1 MEQQRIR
8 RALISTADK
17 TDIAELADQ
26 LSACKITL
34 IATGGTATLLS
45 QHKIPHLSVSD
56 LTHFPEILDGRVKT
70 LHPAIHGG
78 ILSRRSVD
86 DEAILKQQGIEQIDL
101 VIVNLYPFAQT
112 HQIEQIDVGGPS
124 MLRAAAKN
132 FEHVTALIDPQ
143 DYPPVLAEIKQ
154 YGNTTLETRRKLA
167 IKVFQHLAAYDQMIA
182 DSLSKKVSLRY
193 GENPH
198 QNASL
203 IVTGENGLANHEQL
217 NGKELSYNNYVD
229 ADAAWNC
236 VNAFAETACVIVKH
250 ATPCGAAVAQN
261 NLDAYQKAFACDP
274 QSAFGGIIAFNT
286 ILDAKTAQQ
295 IISNQFVEVI
305 LAPDFEAAALDILKQ
320 KKNCRVLKLKYKTPS
335 NKKRSISG
343 GELIQTADTKI
354 ITASD
359 LTVVSA
365 KKPSTAQ
372 IQDLLFAW
380 NIVRFVKSNAIVYAK
395 DGATLGIGAGQTSRI
410 FAAEIAALKAQ
421 HATLELKNSVM
432 ASDAFF
438 PFTDCVELA
447 AKLGVTAI
455 IQPGGS
461 KADPEVI
468 AAADQFDLAMV
479 FTHTRCFLH

>member
-1 MEQQRIR
+1 MPIR

-17 TDIAELADQ
+17 TAIAELAAE
-26 LSACKITL
+26 LSACHIEL
-34 IATGGTATLLS
+34 IATGGTAELLT
-45 QHKIPHLSVSD
+45 QHHIPHLSVSD

-78 ILSRRSVD
+78 ILSRRSTS
-86 DEAILKQQGIEQIDL
+86 DEAILNQHGIKNIDL
-101 VIVNLYPFAQT
+101 VIVNLYPFAKT
-112 HQIEQIDVGGPS
+112 HHIEQIDVGGPT

-132 FEHVTALIDPQ
+132 FEHVTVLIDPR
-143 DYPPVLAEIKQ
+143 DYSTVLAEIKQ
-154 YGNTTLETRRKLA
+154 FGHTQLETRRRLA
-167 IKVFQHLAAYDQMIA
+167 VKVFQHLSAYDQMIA
-182 DSLSKKVSLRY
+182 DSLAKKIELRY

-198 QNASL
+198 QGAAFIMS
-203 IVTGENGLANHEQL
+203 GENGFANCEQL

-236 VNAFAETACVIVKH
+236 VNSFAEPACVIVKH
-250 ATPCGAAVAQN
+250 ATPCGAASAKDN
-261 NLDAYQKAFACDP
+261 FSAYQKAFACDP
-274 QSAFGGIIAFNT
+274 QSAFGGIIAFNNA
-286 ILDAKTAQQ
+286 LDEKTAQQ
-295 IISNQFVEVI
+295 IITNQFVEVI
-305 LAPDFEAAALDILKQ
+305 LAPDFTSSALDVLKQ
-320 KKNCRVLKLKYKTPS
+320 KKNCRVLKLKYSTPT

-343 GELIQTADTKI
+343 GELIQSADTKI
-354 ITASD
+354 ISAND
-359 LTVVSA
+359 LAVMTQR
-365 KKPSTAQ
+365 KPSALE

-395 DGATLGIGAGQTSRI
+395 DGATLGVGAGQTSRI

-421 HATLELKNSVM
+421 HAKLDLTNCVM

-438 PFTDCVELA
+438 PFTDCIELA
-447 AKLGVTAI
+447 AKLGVSAI

-468 AAADQFDLAMV
+468 AAADRFDLAMV

>member
-1 MEQQRIR
+1 MKQQRIR

-17 TDIAELADQ
+17 TDIAELAAE
-26 LSACKITL
+26 LSACGID
-34 IATGGTATLLS
+34 IVATGGTADLLC
-45 QHKIPHLSVSD
+45 QHKIPHLSVSE
-56 LTHFPEILDGRVKT
+56 LTNFPEILDGRVKT

-78 ILSRRSVD
+78 ILSRRNKE
-86 DEAILKQQGIEQIDL
+86 DEAILKQHSISQIDL

-132 FEHVTALIDPQ
+132 FEHVTALINPQ
-143 DYPPVLAEIKQ
+143 DYPQVLAEIKQ
-154 YGNTTLETRRKLA
+154 YGNTLLETRRKLA
-167 IKVFQHLAAYDQMIA
+167 IKVFQHLSAYDQMIA
-182 DSLSKKVSLRY
+182 DSLAKKVELRY

-198 QNASL
+198 QTASL
-203 IVTGENGLANHEQL
+203 IVTSENGLANCEQL

-236 VNAFAETACVIVKH
+236 VNAFDAPACVIVKH
-250 ATPCGAAVAQN
+250 ATPCGAAVGEN
-261 NLDAYQKAFACDP
+261 AYQRAFACDP
-274 QSAFGGIIAFNT
+274 QSAFGGIIAFNKP
-286 ILDAKTAQQ
+286 LDAKTAQH
-295 IISNQFVEVI
+295 IITNQFVEVI

-320 KKNCRVLKLKYKTPS
+320 KKNCRVLKLKYSAPN

-343 GELIQTADTKI
+343 GELIQTADAKTL
-354 ITASD
+354 TSAD

-365 KKPSTAQ
+365 KKPGAAE
-372 IQDLLFAW
+372 IEDLLFAW

-395 DGATLGIGAGQTSRI
+395 NGVTLGIGAGQTSRI
-410 FAAEIAALKAQ
+410 FAAEIAALKAK
-421 HATLELKNSVM
+421 HAQLELNNSVM

-447 AKLGVTAI
+447 AKLGVSAI

-468 AAADQFDLAMV
+468 AAADRFDLALV